1 MGTHTG
7 GSMGTH
13 TGGNMGGNM
22 SAQAG
27 GDMNTQ
33 IRPIIRPI
41 KPSEY
46 PLLEDFHYMT
56 ISAPPGA
63 APHPRDIIYQP
74 KSYQYIKDFGRLND
88 FCVVAEVDNRVV
100 GAAWTRFIR
109 GYGFVDD
116 ETPELA
122 IAVLPEYRGRGLGSA
137 MLESLHKIV
146 RDRGN
151 WAISLAVE
159 KTNPAVHLYQRMG
172 YQTVAEN
179 DDDFIMVKS
188 FAPERMDDFFNS
200 RIDIYD
206 RHMLDDMKL
215 DGVYREIASLIKPSQ
230 PDFQLLDLG
239 CGTGLELEPLFER
252 FPDMRVTG
260 IDMSSHMLARLQA
273 KFPDKKMKL
282 IQGSF
287 FSEGFGSGYDF
298 ALSTYAL
305 HHFTG
310 DEKLELYAKICC
322 ALKPGAKFLLGD
334 YTVPTQEIQEK
345 LYASSVRLRARCG
358 IGDGEA
364 YHIDIPLAVG
374 TETRLMEQAGFAE
387 TRIIRQWENGS
398 IIVAT
403 KG

>member
-1 MGTHTG
+1 
-7 GSMGTH
+7 
-13 TGGNMGGNM
+13 
-22 SAQAG
+22 
-27 GDMNTQ
+27 MNAIVRPV
-33 IRPIIRPI
+33 IRPIR
-41 KPSEY
+41 PSEY
-46 PLLEDFHYMT
+46 PLLEEFHYLS
-56 ISAPPGA
+56 IHVPPGA
-63 APHPRDIIYQP
+63 APYPRDIIYQP
-74 KSYQYIKDFGRLND
+74 KSHQYIKDFGKFND
-88 FCVVAEVDNRVV
+88 FCVVAEVDDKVV

-109 GYGFVDD
+109 GYGYVDD

-122 IAVLPEYRGRGLGSA
+122 IAVLPEYRGCGIGTA

-146 RDRGN
+146 RDMGN
-151 WAISLAVE
+151 WGISIAVE
-159 KTNPAVHLYQRMG
+159 KTNPALHLYQRMG
-172 YQTVAEN
+172 YVTVDEN
-179 DDDFIMVKS
+179 DDDFIMVIS
-188 FAPERMDDFFNS
+188 FAPEKMDDFFNS
-200 RIDIYD
+200 RIEIYD

-215 DGVYREIASLIKPSQ
+215 DGVYREIASLVQPSQ

-252 FPDMRVTG
+252 FPEMRVTG

-273 KFPDKKMKL
+273 KFHDKAMKL

-287 FSEGFGSGYDF
+287 FDEEFGSGFDF

-305 HHFTG
+305 HHFTEE
-310 DEKLELYAKICC
+310 EKLALYTKIFR

-345 LYASSVRLRARCG
+345 LSASSVRLRTKHG

-364 YHIDIPLAVG
+364 YHIDIPLAVD

-403 KG
+403 KGGF